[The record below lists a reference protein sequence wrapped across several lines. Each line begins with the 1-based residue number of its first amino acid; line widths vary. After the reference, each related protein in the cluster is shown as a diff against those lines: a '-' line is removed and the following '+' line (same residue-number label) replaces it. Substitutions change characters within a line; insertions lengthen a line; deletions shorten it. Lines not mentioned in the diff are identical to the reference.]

1 MAAAAHSCQHCAGH
15 VANQI
20 TRNPGAAAEAD
31 TLMFNLILR
40 LIVDVRKAQR
50 TGLKTVFVCISTAGN
65 HRTVQLR
72 MVANVNIK
80 AAFAS
85 EDPVL
90 LLDRVV
96 VALHLVAADAKA
108 AATAARSPG
117 VACTRIHTLLFAVV
131 FVAIL
136 QAAEGQVAP
145 DIRRDLIAV
154 DLRAFKH
161 RIAAASQVDVLS
173 GIQRRFVPGGSIA
186 FFAASGGVYAGR
198 DGDARAIR
206 TGGNTD
212 PD

>member
-1 MAAAAHSCQHCAGH
+1 MSVKPSVPVSRRFLSASARLAITAPSSC
-15 VANQI
+15 VWL
-20 TRNPGAAAEAD
+20 P
-31 TLMFNLILR
+31 TLISKPPLPAKIP
-40 LIVDVRKAQR
+40 
-50 TGLKTVFVCISTAGN
+50 VC
-65 HRTVQLR
+65 
-72 MVANVNIK
+72 
-80 AAFAS
+80 
-85 EDPVL
+85 P
-90 LLDRVV
+90 DRVV

-136 QAAEGQVAP
+136 QAADGQVAP

-154 DLRAFKH
+154 DLRAFKY
-161 RIAAASQVDVLS
+161 RIAAAGQVDVLS